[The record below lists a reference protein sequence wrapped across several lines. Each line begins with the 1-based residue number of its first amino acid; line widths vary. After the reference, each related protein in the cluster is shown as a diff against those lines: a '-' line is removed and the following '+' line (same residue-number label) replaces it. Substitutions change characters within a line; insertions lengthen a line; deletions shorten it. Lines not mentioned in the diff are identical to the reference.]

1 MHTHTRRYIYIYI
14 LFDVLDL
21 NESAKIAKCVNHLR
35 YTEKLQRRQQYW
47 IISKN
52 RKKTII
58 MYYNQE
64 SQEEDRH
71 LKEENQTKMIIAYRE
86 DKRKG

>member
-1 MHTHTRRYIYIYI
+1 
-14 LFDVLDL
+14 
-21 NESAKIAKCVNHLR
+21 
-35 YTEKLQRRQQYW
+35 
-47 IISKN
+47 
-52 RKKTII
+52 